1 VIRSVAVP
9 VLDNVFPFELGL
21 ICEVFG
27 LDRPDEPELPTF
39 DFAVCTP
46 RPGPVRTM
54 SGFGLDVAHSLERI
68 ATADLVAV
76 PAIHRDTPVPDE
88 LVTALRAAHDRGAR
102 VMSVCSGAFVLG
114 HAGLLDDRDCTT
126 HWSYAEELA
135 RRFPR
140 ARVNSDVLYVDCER
154 VLTSAGTAAGIDAAL
169 YLVRQEFGERVA
181 NRLARRMVMPPHREG
196 GQRQYVDRPVPIEA
210 DTLMETLSWMT
221 EHLDAD
227 LTVDGLAQRAHL
239 SARTFARRFRAETGT
254 TPHHW
259 LTGQRVLAAQ
269 RLLEETEQPVEAVAD
284 LVGFGSASV
293 LRHHFTRR
301 VGTTPKDYRRTFCG
315 TSDSAGAPVTATA

>member
-54 SGFGLDVAHSLERI
+54 SGFGLDVGHGLERI
-68 ATADLVAV
+68 AIADLVAV

-126 HWSYAEELA
+126 HWSYADELA

-210 DTLMETLSWMT
+210 DTLMDTLSWMT

-239 SARTFARRFRAETGT
+239 SARTFARRFRSETGT

-269 RLLEETEQPVEAVAD
+269 RLLEETEQPVETVAD
-284 LVGFGSASV
+284 LVGFGSAAV

-301 VGTTPKDYRRTFCG
+301 VGTTPTDYRRTFAHRG
-315 TSDSAGAPVTATA
+315 LERRPA

>member
-1 VIRSVAVP
+1 M
-9 VLDNVFPFELGL
+9 LDNVFAFELGL

-46 RPGPVRTM
+46 RPGSVRTM
-54 SGFGLDVAHSLERI
+54 SGFGLDVAHGLERV

-88 LVTALRAAHDRGAR
+88 LISALRAAHDRGAR
-102 VMSVCSGAFVLG
+102 LMSVCSGAFVLG
-114 HAGLLDDRDCTT
+114 RAGLLDDRDCTT
-126 HWSYAEELA
+126 HWSYADELA

-210 DTLMETLSWMT
+210 DTLTETLSWMT

-227 LTVDGLAQRAHL
+227 LTVDELAQRAHL
-239 SARTFARRFRAETGT
+239 SARTFARRFRSETGT

-269 RLLEETEQPVEAVAD
+269 RLLEETEQPVESVAD
-284 LVGFGSASV
+284 LVGFGSAAV
-293 LRHHFTRR
+293 LRHHFSRR
-301 VGTTPKDYRRTFCG
+301 VGTTPTDYRRTFAHRG
-315 TSDSAGAPVTATA
+315 LERRPA

>member
-9 VLDNVFPFELGL
+9 VLDNVFAFELGL

-54 SGFGLDVAHSLERI
+54 SGFGLDVAHGLERI

-88 LVTALRAAHDRGAR
+88 LISALRAAHERGAR

-114 HAGLLDDRDCTT
+114 QAGLLDDRDCTT

-210 DTLMETLSWMT
+210 DTLVETLSWMT

-227 LTVDGLAQRAHL
+227 LTVDELAQRAHL
-239 SARTFARRFRAETGT
+239 SARTFARRFRSETGT

-284 LVGFGSASV
+284 LVGFGSAAA
-293 LRHHFTRR
+293 LRHHFSRR
-301 VGTTPKDYRRTFCG
+301 VGTTPTDYRRTFAHRG
-315 TSDSAGAPVTATA
+315 LERRPA

>member
-54 SGFGLDVAHSLERI
+54 SGFGLDVGHGLERI

-126 HWSYAEELA
+126 HWSYADELA

-210 DTLMETLSWMT
+210 DTLMDTLSWMT

-227 LTVDGLAQRAHL
+227 LTIDGLAQRAHL
-239 SARTFARRFRAETGT
+239 SARTFARRFRSETGT

-269 RLLEETEQPVEAVAD
+269 RLLEETEQPVETVAD
-284 LVGFGSASV
+284 LVGFGSAAV

-301 VGTTPKDYRRTFCG
+301 VGTTPTDYRRTFAHRG
-315 TSDSAGAPVTATA
+315 LERRPA

>member
-54 SGFGLDVAHSLERI
+54 SGFGLDVGHGLERI
-68 ATADLVAV
+68 AIADLVAV

-210 DTLMETLSWMT
+210 DTLMDTLSWMT

-239 SARTFARRFRAETGT
+239 SARTFARRFRSETGT

-269 RLLEETEQPVEAVAD
+269 RLLEETEQPVETVAD
-284 LVGFGSASV
+284 LVGFGSAAV

-301 VGTTPKDYRRTFCG
+301 VGTTPTDYRRTFAHRG
-315 TSDSAGAPVTATA
+315 LERRPA

>member
-1 VIRSVAVP
+1 MIRSVAVP
-9 VLDNVFPFELGL
+9 VLDNVFAFELGL

-54 SGFGLDVAHSLERI
+54 SGFGLDVAHGLERI

-114 HAGLLDDRDCTT
+114 RAGLLDDRDCTT
-126 HWSYAEELA
+126 HWSYADELA

-210 DTLMETLSWMT
+210 DTLTETLSWMT

-227 LTVDGLAQRAHL
+227 LTVDELAQRAHL
-239 SARTFARRFRAETGT
+239 SARTFARRFRSETGT

-269 RLLEETEQPVEAVAD
+269 RLLEETEQPVESVAD
-284 LVGFGSASV
+284 LVGFGSAAV
-293 LRHHFTRR
+293 LRHHFSRR
-301 VGTTPKDYRRTFCG
+301 VGTTPTDYRRTFAHRG
-315 TSDSAGAPVTATA
+315 LERRPA

>member
-9 VLDNVFPFELGL
+9 VLDNVFAFELGL
-21 ICEVFG
+21 LCEVFG

-54 SGFGLDVAHSLERI
+54 SGFGLDVAHGLERL

-114 HAGLLDDRDCTT
+114 QAGLLDDRDCTT
-126 HWSYAEELA
+126 HWSYADELA
-135 RRFPR
+135 QRFPR

-169 YLVRQEFGERVA
+169 YLVRQEFGERIA

-196 GQRQYVDRPVPIEA
+196 GQRQYVDRPVPIAA
-210 DTLMETLSWMT
+210 DTLTETLSWMT
-221 EHLDAD
+221 EHLDED
-227 LTVDGLAQRAHL
+227 LSVDELARRAHL
-239 SARTFARRFRAETGT
+239 SARTFARRFRSETGT

-269 RLLEETEQPVEAVAD
+269 RLLEETDQPVETVAD
-284 LVGFGSASV
+284 LVGFGSAAV

-301 VGTTPKDYRRTFCG
+301 VGTTPTDYRRTF
-315 TSDSAGAPVTATA
+315 AHRELERRPA

>member
-9 VLDNVFPFELGL
+9 VLDNVFAFELGL
-21 ICEVFG
+21 LCEVFG

-54 SGFGLDVAHSLERI
+54 SGFGLDVAHGLERL

-114 HAGLLDDRDCTT
+114 QAGLLDDRDCTT
-126 HWSYAEELA
+126 HWSYADELEQ
-135 RRFPR
+135 RFPR

-169 YLVRQEFGERVA
+169 YLVRQEFGERIA

-210 DTLMETLSWMT
+210 DTLTETLSWMT
-221 EHLDAD
+221 EHLDED
-227 LTVDGLAQRAHL
+227 LSVDELARRAHL
-239 SARTFARRFRAETGT
+239 SARTFARRFRSETGT

-269 RLLEETEQPVEAVAD
+269 RLLEETDQPVETVAD
-284 LVGFGSASV
+284 LVGFGSAAV

-301 VGTTPKDYRRTFCG
+301 VGTTPTDYRRTFAHRG
-315 TSDSAGAPVTATA
+315 LERRPA

>member
-1 VIRSVAVP
+1 MIRSVAVP
-9 VLDNVFPFELGL
+9 VLDNVFAFELGL
-21 ICEVFG
+21 LCEVFG

-54 SGFGLDVAHSLERI
+54 SGFGLDVAYGLERI

-76 PAIHRDTPVPDE
+76 PAIHRDTQIPDE
-88 LVTALRAAHDRGAR
+88 LVRALRAAHDRGAR

-126 HWSYAEELA
+126 HWTYADELA

-210 DTLMETLSWMT
+210 DTLTETLSWMT

-227 LTVDGLAQRAHL
+227 LSVDELARRAHL
-239 SARTFARRFRAETGT
+239 SARTFARRFRSETGT

-269 RLLEETEQPVEAVAD
+269 RLLEETDQPVETVAD
-284 LVGFGSASV
+284 LVGFGSAAA

-301 VGTTPKDYRRTFCG
+301 VGTTPTDYRRTFAHSG
-315 TSDSAGAPVTATA
+315 LERRPA